1 MAPTLYHYWPVPIT
15 DESESMSSSQKLSW
29 LEWLG
34 ILWIPVVMGLSV
46 ALIIFVVKTNSK
58 ACRDGLLVEQECHN
72 VTSLLERQLTQTRQA
87 LQGTMDQ
94 ATTCNKTVVT
104 LSASLVKEKAWGQE
118 QLTRGEKLQGEIET
132 LKQQLQAALEE
143 VKQLRSEPRPLTIP
157 LSCPFVLP
165 QDHPNPPPK
174 TQASL
179 CLGNPHCSGHKV

>member
-1 MAPTLYHYWPVPIT
+1 MAPTLYHYYWPVPIT

-94 ATTCNKTVVT
+94 ATTCNKTVVRDGN
-104 LSASLVKEKAWGQE
+104 SR
-118 QLTRGEKLQGEIET
+118 RG
-132 LKQQLQAALEE
+132 
-143 VKQLRSEPRPLTIP
+143 PRA
-157 LSCPFVLP
+157 CVAP
-165 QDHPNPPPK
+165 Q
-174 TQASL
+174 
-179 CLGNPHCSGHKV
+179 V

>member
-143 VKQLRSEPRPLTIP
+143 VKQLREG
-157 LSCPFVLP
+157 
-165 QDHPNPPPK
+165 K
-174 TQASL
+174 EASSKERETSSVSSL
-179 CLGNPHCSGHKV
+179 KASPGSVVVPVYLLLGLRALLA